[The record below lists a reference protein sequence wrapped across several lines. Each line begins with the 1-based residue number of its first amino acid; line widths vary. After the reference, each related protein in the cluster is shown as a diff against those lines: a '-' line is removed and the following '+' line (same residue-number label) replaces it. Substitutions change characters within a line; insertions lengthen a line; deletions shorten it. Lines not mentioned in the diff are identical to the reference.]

1 MSFPW
6 QTGWKL
12 VRCLL
17 VSDLVLMG
25 VCFSMGGVWLFWQ
38 LEIDGSALGVL
49 IVVVVPVGLFLE

>member
-1 MSFPW
+1 
-6 QTGWKL
+6 
-12 VRCLL
+12 
-17 VSDLVLMG
+17 MG